1 VRPKDGAYG
10 ALVAGN
16 RRGGPG
22 AQVTHF
28 TFEQWADFL
37 RGIGLPAGRVE
48 MARHLDSGCPRCSGV
63 VAALSTVGDVVRD
76 DGAFPVPDDLFRR
89 ARAIFPQPA
98 GGHPDDMRPV
108 GRLVHDSL
116 AASVPAGV
124 RATDSAA
131 RDLRYETP
139 DAWIDVRL
147 ARDRGSRRVLLT
159 GQITPRVEPDAAI
172 GIVVLVVEGTVV
184 LATAITTD
192 FGEFQ
197 LEYEPS
203 ARTRLRIP
211 LARRGPVIDVPLER
225 LGPRRAAF
233 PAVRREQKR

>member
-1 VRPKDGAYG
+1 MRPTGGACG
-10 ALVAGN
+10 ALVARN
-16 RRGGPG
+16 RRFVSG

-28 TFEQWADFL
+28 TFEAWADFL
-37 RGIGLPAGRVE
+37 RGIGQPAGRVE
-48 MARHLDSGCPRCSGV
+48 MARHLESGCPRCRAV

-76 DGAFPVPDDLFRR
+76 DSAFPVPDDLFRR

-98 GGHPDDMRPV
+98 GGRPDDMRRV
-108 GRLVHDSL
+108 GRLVYDSL

-139 DAWIDVRL
+139 DAWIDLRF
-147 ARDRGSRRVLLT
+147 ARHRGSRRVLLT

-203 ARTRLRIP
+203 ARTRLRVP
-211 LARRGPVIDVPLER
+211 LARRGPVIDVPLEG

-233 PAVRREQKR
+233 PPVRREQKR